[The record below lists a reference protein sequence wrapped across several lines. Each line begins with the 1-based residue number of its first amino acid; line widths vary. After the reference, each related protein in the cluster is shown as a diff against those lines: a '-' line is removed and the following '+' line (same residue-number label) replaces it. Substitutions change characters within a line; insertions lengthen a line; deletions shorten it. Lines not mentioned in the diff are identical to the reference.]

1 MMTVGDDDDFD
12 RRMEDTENLR
22 SRLRE
27 RRRTEERKKA
37 TEKEKREVFR
47 LSLKMNIIV
56 KMTMMMGRYQQMER
70 NKRRREAKE
79 KDHSSLSSIRS
90 FLSEW
95 MVIMMQYDFS
105 DKMGGCSSSNQGR
118 DNVANDV
125 DFFKEGQA

>member
-1 MMTVGDDDDFD
+1 
-12 RRMEDTENLR
+12 
-22 SRLRE
+22 
-27 RRRTEERKKA
+27 
-37 TEKEKREVFR
+37 
-47 LSLKMNIIV
+47 
-56 KMTMMMGRYQQMER
+56 MTMMMRTTMMRMTMMTTAVMSRYQQMER

-95 MVIMMQYDFS
+95 MVVMVQYDFS

-125 DFFKEGQA
+125 DFFKEGQE